1 MKSVIASLLVL
12 SSSICAAVEVSESA
26 PNCHLSLLSNAKPV
40 QLANPG
46 KVTFIDFWASWCG
59 PCEKSMPFLET
70 INTEL
75 KGKDFKLIAVNLDES
90 KKDADHFLKKHKVNL
105 TIAADPDNEC
115 ANTYGV
121 TVMPSS
127 YLIDKK
133 GKVRHVLMG
142 FNEEDKKEVR
152 ELINKLL
159 AE

>member
-1 MKSVIASLLVL
+1 MKSVITLVL
-12 SSSICAAVEVSESA
+12 VFFASISAAVEVGDSA
-26 PNCHLSLLSNAKPV
+26 PNCELNQLSKAKPV

-46 KVTFIDFWASWCG
+46 KVTYIDFWASWCG
-59 PCEKSMPFLET
+59 PCEKSMPFLEET
-70 INTEL
+70 NTEL

-90 KKDADHFLKKHKVNL
+90 KKDAEQFLKKHNVNF

-121 TVMPSS
+121 VVMPSS
-127 YLIDKK
+127 FLIDKK
-133 GKVRHVLMG
+133 GKVRHVQLG
-142 FNEEDKKEVR
+142 FNVEDKKELR

>member
-1 MKSVIASLLVL
+1 MKSFITFALFFFTSV
-12 SSSICAAVEVSESA
+12 CAAVEVGESA

-70 INTEL
+70 INKEL
-75 KGKDFKLIAVNLDES
+75 KGKDFKLIAVNLDEA
-90 KKDADHFLKKHKVNL
+90 KKDADHFLQKHKVNL

-121 TVMPSS
+121 SVMPSS

-133 GKVRHVLMG
+133 GTVRHVLMG
-142 FNEEDKKEVR
+142 FNEQDKKEVR